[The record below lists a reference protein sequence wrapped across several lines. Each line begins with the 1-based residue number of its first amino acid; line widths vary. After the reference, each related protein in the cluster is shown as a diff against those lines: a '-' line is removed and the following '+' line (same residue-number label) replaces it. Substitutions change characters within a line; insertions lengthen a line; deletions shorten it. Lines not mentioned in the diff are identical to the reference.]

1 MTLKNNLL
9 TATTIDEGWDLRT
22 AVLPE
27 SLNVGTTATGIWF
40 KPDGTRLY
48 TVSSSTITQYNL
60 STPWNVNTATS
71 AGSFTYGTGTNIGG
85 LYFNDA
91 GTVVYFTR
99 QITTNSEVRSL
110 VLTTAWDITTAN
122 DVGAGAAVYIVGDNE
137 TAPQTVFLKPDGTKM
152 YVMGSL
158 GDDVNEYN
166 LSTPWNVS
174 TASFVQAFSVAGKET
189 APYGLFFK
197 PDGTKM
203 YVSGPSSDSIHEYNL
218 STAWNVSTA
227 SFSQSLSLGF
237 GYTFLRHI
245 YFNADGTKVYFYDST
260 TASLTSGTLS
270 TAWNISTISLSNTT
284 FYVGTQETAPA
295 ALFFKPDGTKMYVMG
310 STGDDVNEYNL
321 SVAWDISTATYVQIF
336 YIGGLEATPTGLFF
350 KTDGTKMYVLGS
362 SGDDINEYNLST
374 PWDISTATYLRV
386 SVVLSDTGPQGLFFN
401 SDGTRMYVIGA
412 GSDNVYQYDVLSAW
426 NVGTISYVRALG
438 IGLQEINPTSLFF
451 KPDGTRMYLAGS
463 TSDNVVQYNLS
474 TPWNI
479 STATLDF
486 SINIADLDGASQDIF
501 FKPDG
506 TKLYL
511 LGSTND
517 RISTINL

>member
-189 APYGLFFK
+189 APYG
-197 PDGTKM
+197 
-203 YVSGPSSDSIHEYNL
+203 
-218 STAWNVSTA
+218 
-227 SFSQSLSLGF
+227 
-237 GYTFLRHI
+237 
-245 YFNADGTKVYFYDST
+245 
-260 TASLTSGTLS
+260 
-270 TAWNISTISLSNTT
+270 
-284 FYVGTQETAPA
+284 
-295 ALFFKPDGTKMYVMG
+295 LFFKPDGTKMYVMG